1 MRSIRVSIPLAAT
14 LGVMFSG
21 SVGAA
26 FADPVT
32 ITLNSWRTEDIAVW
46 QDTILPAFEAKHP
59 DIKVEFAP
67 INTNEYNA
75 AVQSQIEG
83 GAGADLITCRPF
95 DVNREWIKRGYF
107 EPLEGLPLSLIHI

>member
-1 MRSIRVSIPLAAT
+1 MRSMRVSIPLAAT

-21 SVGAA
+21 GVGAA

-67 INTNEYNA
+67 INTNEY
-75 AVQSQIEG
+75 
-83 GAGADLITCRPF
+83 
-95 DVNREWIKRGYF
+95 
-107 EPLEGLPLSLIHI
+107 LSLIHI